1 MIAEATLTV
10 NDKELETEFF
20 LGGDYKYILIMLGL
34 NGATGNYA
42 CAWCKIHKDDRWKMD
57 KHFNDFNSQPIART
71 LQEVKEMSKKSKDN
85 YGCCREPLL
94 NIELDHVVVD
104 ELHLLLRITDVLT
117 ANLITEVTDWD
128 IEANLEEKQSK
139 DAHLNKLVSCIRSC
153 GVSFVVW
160 KKKMR
165 MGSKVMCMTGQA

>member
-1 MIAEATLTV
+1 MHVHGARSIRMIDGKWI
-10 NDKELETEFF
+10 NISMIS
-20 LGGDYKYILIMLGL
+20 ILNPL
-34 NGATGNYA
+34 
-42 CAWCKIHKDDRWKMD
+42 
-57 KHFNDFNSQPIART
+57 ART

-128 IEANLEEKQSK
+128 IEANLEEKTKQRCTPKQASQLHKILWSVFCGLEKKNADGKQSNVH
-139 DAHLNKLVSCIRSC
+139 DWTSLMGND
-153 GVSFVVW
+153 
-160 KKKMR
+160 KKILFKQT
-165 MGSKVMCMTGQA
+165 S